1 MRLISFLFV
10 LLLTSPASAHWKCT
24 GEDRCHD
31 FQQCNWDGQLTWCSK
46 ASSSAISFGLKF
58 ADGLNFAGGYDVFV
72 EWAYED
78 AQGEWIELHDQG
90 YALVDGVKTKFWNT
104 DPDCIEFEATDQNP
118 SFGFGECSSGKLA
131 NLFNCSLPPY
141 DFNVLRKGDQDD
153 KDWVAIRQGTY
164 SERYTDATFT
174 TEGSGVCR
182 KAIWSFEH
190 NGPMSISTLGC
201 YGEVIPPEDAVGE
214 IWMELNKI
222 KPRLYSFCF

>member
-10 LLLTSPASAHWKCT
+10 LLLTSPASAQWKCT

-78 AQGEWIELHDQG
+78 EQGNLVELHDHG
-90 YALVDGVKTKFWNT
+90 YALVDGIKTKFWNT
-104 DPDCIEFEATDQNP
+104 DPDCIEFEATDQQP
-118 SFGFGECSSGKLA
+118 SFGYGECSSGKLV
-131 NLFNCSLPPY
+131 NLFSCSLPPY
-141 DFNVLRKGDQDD
+141 NFNVLRKGDQDD
-153 KDWVAIRQGTY
+153 KDWVVVRQGTY
-164 SERYTDATFT
+164 SEEYAQMRPSPRMAAVFA
-174 TEGSGVCR
+174 ERLSGLL
-182 KAIWSFEH
+182 IT

-201 YGEVIPPEDAVGE
+201 YGEVVPPEKAVGQ
-214 IWMELNKI
+214 ITLIIGDNSLKFHC
-222 KPRLYSFCF
+222 Y